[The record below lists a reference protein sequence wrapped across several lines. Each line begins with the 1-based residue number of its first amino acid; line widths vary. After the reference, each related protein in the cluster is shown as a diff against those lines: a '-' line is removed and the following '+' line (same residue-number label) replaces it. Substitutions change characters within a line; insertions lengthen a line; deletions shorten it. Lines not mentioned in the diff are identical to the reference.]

1 MNEQAI
7 NDAYS
12 LFAQRGYNKSLED
25 FKSLINSNPQALQDS
40 YSLFVENGYS
50 KKIDDFKT
58 LMGVGATIKSEA
70 IQPGELAGP
79 ITQPKPLSPQEIQ
92 QLKIKEQPQVIEELK
107 PFLTDENK
115 NIIDIPQYTPSSVED
130 EMFKL
135 ESLRRADEN
144 QKGVL
149 TALKNDAS
157 RKAVLV
163 QQFINQKKKETQEN
177 IDLYAESRMK
187 YYKSISK
194 TEQDLKANNDKFLRE
209 VEAYSKVQNDIVN
222 GEIKPYYEEFAKA
235 VNNPIL
241 AQSGD
246 VETGAAF
253 EKGFQQSSL
262 RLKNMFGKPEFTTE
276 TYQPD
281 GYIDKIISPFRSFA
295 KSFQSTL
302 ADQIPAELY
311 SFRSSTISGVSF
323 DDTLAR
329 AYKAKNRIIPPR
341 GGASSDWENRIKTQ
355 AIQERIDEIGQEA
368 YDKEKADYDKKQVDQ
383 KLRLDKESAREK
395 GEAAARMYGIPSS
408 FEEAKQKGILG
419 LGQFTGS
426 MMGQVTGFA
435 APGMVAS
442 ALTGGTAI
450 PAAVSLGTMLA
461 VEKGSAYSE
470 GVELLRE
477 KYPDLTKEQIY
488 AKNLDADLR
497 EASTRTGLTNA
508 ALEYVGQLSV
518 FGRFIPKNKVV
529 QLFDKLV
536 DKMPAKG
543 LSRITIGT
551 MGEGLTEWIQRKDT
565 RINNYMA
572 VDGLSFGDALDK
584 AMEQDDSEDFIGG
597 AIGGGGMALIG
608 ESANAANRKIARLP
622 YQRAGYTSAQLDLLS
637 KNPENY
643 TVSARTDTG
652 RRYIYDKQ
660 GKLVIPEAKKREYQ
674 SAEIDADINQTAST
688 GNAGIDSQI
697 DSQANEIIN
706 DQERQIGVSGTEQQ
720 GQAPVQEGT
729 QQEGGRAQA
738 ETGGV
743 VQEEADITVGELL
756 DKTGTYQGKK
766 GQFYKD
772 PQGQS
777 VLFQEEGTNRI
788 YEVGN
793 IDEISSKPISDYGIE
808 YTESVVGTTEAGGIT
823 VRGKEYVNKYS
834 DPLMAIN
841 QDDNGNIVS
850 VNLETPTGEKRTFR
864 GNIAE
869 DLAYQIK
876 LKQIS
881 ENNET
886 STRFN
891 EFLNRPEITTQL
903 GEVQETT
910 TQETTGTPQ
919 PISTGTTEVTEQ
931 PVAPEVTKPEVTA
944 QPVTEEDPLVQ
955 EGLSELEQLTTTPE
969 TTQPEVTTTETTSEF
984 DKKVKETAEKL
995 DSIRAVRDTDV
1006 IYNIEYPSEYAEV
1019 GKNRPYGLYVRKN
1032 YLHQLVNKLFD
1043 NLSILKFTSL
1053 IRKYVNPDFKEKY
1066 YGQTDQTFTEHIANL
1081 IGGDSL
1087 INDGEELKWQT
1098 LIESQGIKIPEP
1110 KRNENIG
1117 FNSTRIAKAY
1127 HTAKDKGVN
1136 PEFVQAIEQLLSATP
1151 ETTPEVTTP
1160 PTTQE
1165 APTTLNDFKRYFFKK
1180 DPAVFN
1186 NELNTALGMSE
1197 IGWQKAYRKFAK
1209 NATPEELRM
1218 LDALRGKQPV
1228 QPEEITEEDITEEE
1242 VVLIEKQSLLDNGY
1256 TDSQIQMII
1265 DNPDKYA
1272 QVDNKIINLKTDTV
1286 VKPKGK
1292 KKVQETK
1299 VEETKEVIEK
1309 TKYADLEKAMRNP
1322 DVSLDTLI
1330 RIIAGLDNKYSALA
1344 EHLLGLYETR
1354 RGYLDTIKFST
1365 DRLTSDRGFW
1375 GLYIP
1380 FGHLKKNSPA
1390 TVVVL
1395 KRVIESYKK
1404 REAREKGKNPND
1416 PAVLKEIQDQVIRI
1430 TLHEI
1435 VHAFT
1440 HEKLRKALPKT
1451 TRSLNP
1457 EIRELR
1463 AYLKHGDDKYLK
1475 NIITLYLAVTDQ
1487 VKSIKEKGISDPK
1500 LKQIY
1505 NEAGGKKMYGLTNIH
1520 EFLTESFTQSSFQRF
1535 LNYIDSPIATDK
1547 TMWQSFVDA
1556 IKGILD
1562 LVTTKGKK
1570 EEQIAARAGS
1580 VLEAMMRTA
1589 PSFLAAKEQTTGKPL
1604 SSLADVG
1611 MLMGAAAPQDP
1622 TTEALIKIAQGLA
1635 NRGATKADVIEKLK
1649 QKVPARFNIDIDA
1662 VAGDILDAVQ
1672 FREQPVGAFDAAQA
1686 AADIDNSP
1694 YGTTLKEGRP
1704 EGVSVADYKQQRVE
1718 AIADF
1723 LRGKVTNKEQVQ
1735 DFVLSWNDANPTST
1749 PISKQTTDDAWSRLN
1764 KGRQPEPAAT
1774 AVVKINDVIRQLA
1787 EVRARGKA
1795 EGVRETTKQFRE
1807 KLIKAV
1813 QESIKQFP
1821 LTPNQIN
1828 SMLAAVK
1835 RVNLFT
1841 PGSIRKLADRIAK
1854 IESDAVYADKIK
1866 QARSLRTKI
1875 KNLAKPK
1882 EMKVSNYTQLARA
1895 FLKVD
1900 IDYLTPF
1907 AGEGFSGVDPI
1918 DAYILAAETLT
1929 KGFANPKLPK
1939 YERIIVSQTQDYIN
1953 AQLLFKDR
1961 EMTAEIAENATEEQ
1975 INNVIEGMSLKEMQA
1990 LLDEIMMQERAQEL
2004 QEQLRELDNPDGIL
2018 NTLNGVDLNTLNADE
2033 LAVYIQVADN
2043 IIANEDYSLVDKFS
2057 NKLLAKE
2064 RMQELNKT
2072 LGSVTK
2078 SKLLMGV
2085 RSVQQ
2090 ITQMLDAIF
2099 NVSKYAAMM
2108 YNLSGIYDYISGT
2121 ARVENRKIEAGKKI
2135 ESAIDKIDS
2144 RNMGKPR
2151 LRLETEQAKLLM
2163 LSELAKYTLDSSE
2176 HMDKVHDNIQKSID
2190 RWKEKDEEF
2199 GQKIQK
2205 IYDKYKNVKSAEE
2218 AIEAFRQNDPHVHQL
2233 WKFITT
2239 EIFTKELADEAA
2251 LNTASVH
2258 NKAFIPFVNYAPSSL
2273 KTMEAEAAPPEPE
2286 RKSAK
2291 PVQAG
2296 TTKEAR
2302 RTMSPAQAYDFKDY
2316 LNGMLMAYN
2325 ETLHDIE
2332 TSKHLQLFNNVA
2344 NNPDFVKL
2352 IGGSDNKN
2360 AIISRVISTDRVEKK
2375 MGNTVNETISILNKV
2390 LEGFSRIGV
2399 TTALA
2404 GLDQIVLQYPSAA
2417 LSSMMMLGKDADL
2430 FFAAPTVWNPKL
2442 TEQVNKI
2449 LQKNDIAV
2457 RGQAHKY
2464 ELGSTVFD
2472 LKSKSAIARGISKTR
2487 KGLGMLQKDWLLKPL
2502 IVSDVSVAQRSYMA
2516 FYLKSLREQGIK
2528 AVDLA
2533 TEHEKANEPS
2543 RKQAVAY
2550 ASLMVSNLQ
2559 VASTSAGRSEFMQ
2572 NPDLNLIRKLLFPFS
2587 SFPINTKIRMGRA
2600 LNKMYSAPN
2609 KAEGFREFMAVF
2621 SEAAMFSGLKIYL
2634 LPFYYAAVKA
2644 GMEAIAGF
2652 EPPEEE
2658 EDEEE
2663 ENSKKWRKMKT
2674 QMLMEAI
2681 PFNVGALGAF
2691 GTPLLINQLNYRLT
2705 ETEARTVN
2713 EFLKDMGEDPM
2724 FVKMQNFNKYN
2735 EFSGFGQFGIGM
2747 DRFADVYTSASNY
2760 FREDFVT
2767 LDNGYGE
2774 QIIYKDS
2781 DEIERAAMIK
2791 LMLDLAPMFREV
2803 RTQADKIQREQF
2815 NVARQ
2820 RQQ

>member
-7 NDAYS
+7 NDAYT

-40 YSLFVENGYS
+40 YTLFVENGYN

-58 LMGVGATIKSEA
+58 LMGVGATIKPEA
-70 IQPGELAGP
+70 IQPEELAGP

-115 NIIDIPQYTPSSVED
+115 NIIDIPQYAPLSVED

-323 DDTLAR
+323 DDALAR

-450 PAAVSLGTMLA
+450 PAAVSLATMLA

-497 EASTRTGLTNA
+497 DASTRTGLTNA

-529 QLFDKLV
+529 QLFDKLAEKV
-536 DKMPAKG
+536 PAKG
-543 LSRITIGT
+543 LSRMTIGT
-551 MGEGLTEWIQRKDT
+551 LGEGLTEWIQRKDT

-660 GKLVIPEAKKREYQ
+660 GKLVIPETKKKEYQ

-688 GNAGIDSQI
+688 GNTGIDSQI

-729 QQEGGRAQA
+729 QQEGGGAQA

-743 VQEEADITVGELL
+743 LQVSPETPRVEAEVEQEFETGDYAKVYQLAKDQIAGKAISTPENLQLL
-756 DKTGTYQGKK
+756 TNYPK
-766 GQFYKD
+766 
-772 PQGQS
+772 
-777 VLFQEEGTNRI
+777 LFE
-788 YEVGN
+788 
-793 IDEISSKPISDYGIE
+793 
-808 YTESVVGTTEAGGIT
+808 
-823 VRGKEYVNKYS
+823 EYVKIES
-834 DPLMAIN
+834 TKQQAPEVITP
-841 QDDNGNIVS
+841 
-850 VNLETPTGEKRTFR
+850 ET
-864 GNIAE
+864 I
-869 DLAYQIK
+869 Q
-876 LKQIS
+876 
-881 ENNET
+881 
-886 STRFN
+886 
-891 EFLNRPEITTQL
+891 
-903 GEVQETT
+903 
-910 TQETTGTPQ
+910 
-919 PISTGTTEVTEQ
+919 
-931 PVAPEVTKPEVTA
+931 PEVTKPEVTA
-944 QPVTEEDPLVQ
+944 QPITEQPLTEEDPLVQ

-969 TTQPEVTTTETTSEF
+969 TTPETTAPEVTAMLTSQTNTIKDILGLSQEEADILPIIYNSNLTKEEKKILYRQWKAGVMSTEDVKKYTTVDVEKLASGNIDKWANVLLQKNKGKSITADNIDFEEVSIVAPEVTTPETTTPELTQPTTPEVITTETTSEF

-1180 DPAVFN
+1180 DPAAFN

-1228 QPEEITEEDITEEE
+1228 QPEQTAEEDITEQET
-1242 VVLIEKQSLLDNGY
+1242 VMVEKQSLLDNGY
-1256 TDSQIQMII
+1256 TEDQIQMIF
-1265 DNPDKYA
+1265 DNPDKFA
-1272 QVDNKIINLKTDTV
+1272 QIDNKIVNLETNKT
-1286 VKPKGK
+1286 VKPNGTKKVKPRVK
-1292 KKVQETK
+1292 KKPSKPTVKTTYQDL
-1299 VEETKEVIEK
+1299 KE
-1309 TKYADLEKAMRNP
+1309 AMYKP
-1322 DVSLDTLI
+1322 GVKIDELLTIVS
-1330 RIIAGLDNKYSALA
+1330 GMNNKYSPLA
-1344 EHLLGLYETR
+1344 EQLLNLYKSNKFVR
-1354 RGYLDTIKFST
+1354 LVKFST
-1365 DRLTSDRGFW
+1365 DETGAKRNWW
-1375 GLYIP
+1375 GDYSAD
-1380 FGHLKKNSPA
+1380 KN
-1390 TVVVL
+1390 
-1395 KRVIESYKK
+1395 RVRVFTTKITKALVKENRKSEIE
-1404 REAREKGKNPND
+1404 D
-1416 PAVLKEIQDQVIRI
+1416 HVCRI
-1430 TLHEI
+1430 LLHEI
-1435 VHAFT
+1435 VHAYT
-1440 HEKLRKALPKT
+1440 VKQLYSAIPVLGRKRGK
-1451 TRSLNP
+1451 N
-1457 EIRELR
+1457 IGELR
-1463 AYLKHGDDKYLK
+1463 TYLKAGDNQ
-1475 NIITLYLAVTDQ
+1475 NIKDLITLYLSAIEQ
-1487 VKSIKEKGISDPK
+1487 VKKAENSKQVGDWLKSALDRSDGSKE
-1500 LKQIY
+1500 
-1505 NEAGGKKMYGLTNIH
+1505 YGFTDIM
-1520 EFLTESFTQSSFQRF
+1520 EFLTEAFTQNSFQTLLNF
-1535 LNYIDSPIATDK
+1535 LDSPIATKK

-1556 IKGILD
+1556 VKGILNFKAR
-1562 LVTTKGKK
+1562 T
-1570 EEQIAARAGS
+1570 EEGIKQYPVQRGSILES
-1580 VLEAMMRTA
+1580 VLRITPNLMVTDQV
-1589 PSFLAAKEQTTGKPL
+1589 LEQGGMTT
-1604 SSLADVG
+1604 
-1611 MLMGAAAPQDP
+1611 GAAAPRDA

-1662 VAGDILDAVQ
+1662 VADDILEAVQ

-1694 YGTTLKEGRP
+1694 YGDTLKEGRP

-1749 PISKQTTDDAWSRLN
+1749 PISKQITDDAWSRLN
-1764 KGRQPEPAAT
+1764 KGRRPEPAAT

-1795 EGVRETTKQFRE
+1795 EGVRETTKKFRE

-1813 QESIKQFP
+1813 QDSIKQFP

-1907 AGEGFSGVDPI
+1907 AGEGFSGVDPL

-1961 EMTAEIAENATEEQ
+1961 EMTAEIAEDATEEQ
-1975 INNVIEGMSLKEMQA
+1975 INNVVEGMSLKEMQT

-2043 IIANEDYSLVDKFS
+2043 IIANEDYSLIDKFS

-2064 RMQELNKT
+2064 RIQELNKT

-2078 SKLLMGV
+2078 SKLLAGIKDLE
-2085 RSVQQ
+2085 Q
-2090 ITQMLDAIF
+2090 ITQMLDAIY
-2099 NVSKYAAMM
+2099 NVSESAATM
-2108 YNLSGIYDYISGT
+2108 YNLSGIYDYITGT
-2121 ARVENRKIEAGKKI
+2121 SRVENRKIEAGKKI

-2144 RNMGKPR
+2144 KYMGKPQ
-2151 LRLETEQAKLLM
+2151 LRLETEQGKLLM
-2163 LSELAKYTLDSSE
+2163 LIELAKYTLDSSE
-2176 HMDKVHDNIQKSID
+2176 HIDKVHDNLQKSID
-2190 RWKEKDEEF
+2190 RWKEKDEKF
-2199 GQKIQK
+2199 GEKMQK
-2205 IYDKYKNVKSAEE
+2205 IYDGYKNVKSAEE
-2218 AIEAFRQNDPHVHQL
+2218 AIEAFRQNDPHVHEL
-2233 WKFITT
+2233 WKYLTT
-2239 EIFTKELADEAA
+2239 EIFTKELADETA

-2258 NKAFIPFVNYAPSSL
+2258 NKAFIPVINYAPSSL
-2273 KTMEAEAAPPEPE
+2273 KTMEAEAAPPEAQ
-2286 RKSAK
+2286 RTSAK

-2325 ETLHDIE
+2325 ETLHDVE

-2352 IGGSDNKN
+2352 VGGTENKN
-2360 AIISRVISTDRVEKK
+2360 AIINRVISTDKIEKK
-2375 MGNTVNETISILNKV
+2375 LGDRTNETIGILNSV
-2390 LEGFSRIGV
+2390 MDGVSQIGV
-2399 TTALA
+2399 TTALG
-2404 GLDQIVLQYPSAA
+2404 GLDQIALQYPSAA
-2417 LSSMMMLGKDADL
+2417 MTSLIMLGKDADL
-2430 FFAAPTVWNPKL
+2430 FFATPNKFTNKEL
-2442 TEQVNKI
+2442 EKQVNKI

-2464 ELGSTVFD
+2464 ELGSTKFD
-2472 LKSKSAIARGISKTR
+2472 LKSKNKIARILGKTR
-2487 KGLGMLQKDWLLKPL
+2487 KQLGMIQKDWLLKPL
-2502 IVSDVSVAQRSYMA
+2502 ILSDVSVAQRSYMA
-2516 FYLKSLREQGIK
+2516 FYLKSLRQQGIK

-2543 RKQAVAY
+2543 RKQAAAY
-2550 ASLMVSNLQ
+2550 ASLMISNLQ
-2559 VASTSAGRSEFMQ
+2559 VASTSAGRSAFMQ
-2572 NPDLNLIRKLLFPFS
+2572 APGNMALIRKLIFPFS

-2600 LNKMYSAPN
+2600 LNKMYSSPN
-2609 KAEGFREFMAVF
+2609 KAEGWREFMAVF
-2621 SEAAMFSGLKIYL
+2621 TEAATFASMKIYI

-2652 EPPEEE
+2652 EAPEEE
-2658 EDEEE
+2658 DDEEE
-2663 ENSKKWRKMKT
+2663 ESSKKWRKLKT
-2674 QMLMEAI
+2674 QMMAEAI
-2681 PFNVGALGAF
+2681 PFNVGAVGAY

-2713 EFLKDMGEDPM
+2713 EFLNDMGDDPM
-2724 FVKMQNFNKYN
+2724 FIKMQNFNKYN
-2735 EFSGFGQFGIGM
+2735 EFSGFGQYGIGM
-2747 DRFADVYTSASNY
+2747 DRFADIYTSAFNY
-2760 FREDFVT
+2760 YREDFVT

-2781 DEIERAAMIK
+2781 DELERAAMIK
-2791 LMLDLAPMFREV
+2791 LLVDIFPTPREV

-2815 NVARQ
+2815 NFAKQ
-2820 RQQ
+2820 RQ